1 MSKRW
6 MFETTPIELVATKRE
21 ELSEVLRNGLRLDA
35 EDKYWLG
42 VWIHEYDK
50 AIQAIDAIPSN
61 GALHRQPESQ
71 EDLEA

>member
-42 VWIHEYDK
+42 VWIHEFDK

-61 GALHRQPESQ
+61 PSIQGTPHETTKGN
-71 EDLEA
+71 